1 MITTPASVGFHN
13 MTSKAARHIE
23 LRKNAVR
30 EWVQDKTLKVQHV
43 SGKINPADIFT
54 KEMQDGTHFH
64 QLWDSFMS
72 LLLDFISGSIL
83 AVHHASQ
90 QCPHNK
96 VAPAAAVGSTS
107 GGVSGYFTALTT
119 SSFFRSLTN
128 ISHLSSAGRYLLR
141 RAHAIVLP
149 DIF

>member
-1 MITTPASVGFHN
+1 
-13 MTSKAARHIE
+13 MTLKAARHIE

-54 KEMQDGTHFH
+54 KEMRDGTHFR

-72 LLLDFISGSIL
+72 RLSDFISGSIL

-90 QCPHNK
+90 RCPRNK

-107 GGVSGYFTALTT
+107 GGILGYFTALAT
-119 SSFFRSLTN
+119 SSFFCSLTN
-128 ISHLSSAGRYLLR
+128 ILHLSSVGQYLLQ
-141 RAHAIVLP
+141 RAYAVVPP

>member
-1 MITTPASVGFHN
+1 

-23 LRKNAVR
+23 LRENAER

-43 SGKINPADIFT
+43 SGKINPANIFT
-54 KEMQDGTHFH
+54 KEMQDGTHFR

-72 LLLDFISGSIL
+72 QLSDFISGSIL

-90 QCPHNK
+90 QCPRNK

-107 GGVSGYFTALTT
+107 GGISGYFTALAT
-119 SSFFRSLTN
+119 SSVFHSLTN
-128 ISHLSSAGRYLLR
+128 ISHLSSAGR
-141 RAHAIVLP
+141 
-149 DIF
+149 